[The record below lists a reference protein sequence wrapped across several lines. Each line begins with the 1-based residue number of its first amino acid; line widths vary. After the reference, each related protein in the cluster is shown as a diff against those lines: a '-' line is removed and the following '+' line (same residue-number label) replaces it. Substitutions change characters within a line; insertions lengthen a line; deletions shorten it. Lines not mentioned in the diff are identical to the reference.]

1 MTGLYLLKHTLQISV
16 GRISPL
22 RLNSKMAYFT
32 RWKTAKLYV
41 DKAFFANRKVLS
53 FYLILNKSKKEV
65 SLSLCWLRV
74 EKTAVCNWLCQSFF
88 SQGLHFDFFSI
99 SAQKPLKPQVSRI
112 FHRRACQNICSLLV
126 PCHLMARGLRNG
138 NNSFEDD
145 PKAFKQT
152 FQFIIFY
159 FVFSFIASPFPFIQM
174 VMFKDCGCQK
184 HQQCPLP
191 SAALLCL
198 CWI

>member
-1 MTGLYLLKHTLQISV
+1 M
-16 GRISPL
+16 
-22 RLNSKMAYFT
+22 
-32 RWKTAKLYV
+32 
-41 DKAFFANRKVLS
+41 
-53 FYLILNKSKKEV
+53 
-65 SLSLCWLRV
+65 
-74 EKTAVCNWLCQSFF
+74 
-88 SQGLHFDFFSI
+88 
-99 SAQKPLKPQVSRI
+99 SRI

-126 PCHLMARGLRNG
+126 PCHLMARGLKNG

-159 FVFSFIASPFPFIQM
+159 FVFSFIASRFPFIQM
-174 VMFKDCGCQK
+174 AMFKDCGCQK

-198 CWI
+198 CRIQFNKTRKIPLGSPGVVCHQIFFRNIVEEKTRCQVYRFSSGGAPCDPS